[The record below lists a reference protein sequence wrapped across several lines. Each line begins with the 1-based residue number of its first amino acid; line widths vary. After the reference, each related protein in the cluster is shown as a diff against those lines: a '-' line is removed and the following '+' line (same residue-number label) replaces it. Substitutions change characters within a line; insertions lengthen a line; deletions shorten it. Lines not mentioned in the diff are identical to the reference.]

1 MKKIRMRHI
10 ITLVAVIGLVS
21 FGSTAMAYRGWMNNG
36 GGNGYFDGNRDCP
49 GYGEGRRGGGYA
61 AELPDEQRT
70 QLNDARKAF
79 FEETQALRD
88 QLRDKADDLHEVLDA
103 EPVDTDSA
111 AALQT
116 ELSALKAQL
125 DQKRLSHRIE
135 MQKLFPDLEGGPRYK
150 NGRGQ
155 GRRGGG
161 GCGRW

>member
-10 ITLVAVIGLVS
+10 ITLVTVIGLVS
-21 FGSTAMAYRGWMNNG
+21 FGSSAMAYRGWMHNG
-36 GGNGYFDGNRDCP
+36 GGNGDGNRDCP

-61 AELPDEQRT
+61 ADLTEEQRT
-70 QLNDARKAF
+70 QLDEARKAF
-79 FEETQALRD
+79 FEGTQALRD

-103 EPVDTDSA
+103 EPVDTEAA

-150 NGRGQ
+150 GGHGQ

-161 GCGRW
+161 CGRW